1 MNNRDLTQLHSVA
14 RRRHTARV
22 IRGWVW
28 RSMLPI
34 PCAYIA
40 GAIVLG
46 AAAPA
51 LDHGLGVRLDQG
63 VGIAAARDILTST
76 ATGMIA
82 FTGLVV
88 SSVLVLVQFA
98 AGQYGA
104 NTGQPDLRTGTDAI
118 AALAI
123 ESARP

>member
-34 PCAYIA
+34 PCAYII

-63 VGIAAARDILTST
+63 VGIAAPRNILTST
-76 ATGMIA
+76 ATGMI
-82 FTGLVV
+82 GLVV
-88 SSVLVLVQFA
+88 SSVLVLVQFRRPSGVRTA
-98 AGQYGA
+98 
-104 NTGQPDLRTGTDAI
+104 QPDVQSWADAI
-118 AALAI
+118 GALAI